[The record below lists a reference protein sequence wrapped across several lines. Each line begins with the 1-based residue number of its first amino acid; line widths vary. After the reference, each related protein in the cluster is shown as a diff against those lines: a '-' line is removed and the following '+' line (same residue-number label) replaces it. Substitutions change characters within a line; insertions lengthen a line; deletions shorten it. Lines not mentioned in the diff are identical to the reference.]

1 MPFFFLNILFGEC
14 TLSCPYLTK
23 FFFNNLQMQINPTL
37 SAVEAFVEKMVEKN
51 CENFCALCCPYYVV
65 KGTCGFF
72 MLMPGLAEFPSE

>member
-1 MPFFFLNILFGEC
+1 
-14 TLSCPYLTK
+14 
-23 FFFNNLQMQINPTL
+23 MQKNPIL